1 MKGLNA
7 DLSHRAD
14 LSAYWREA
22 YDRKEHLHRGIM
34 MVKNVNVQNSDNM
47 LADLFVCATSSSSVE
62 GNVRV
67 HMLVCAPLS
76 SFDASKTLANWQ
88 CGRHSCKGTT
98 GQR

>member
-1 MKGLNA
+1 
-7 DLSHRAD
+7 
-14 LSAYWREA
+14 
-22 YDRKEHLHRGIM
+22 

-76 SFDASKTLANWQ
+76 SFDASKTPANWQ
-88 CGRHSCKGTT
+88 CGRHSCKGDWTALREMPLAEQ
-98 GQR
+98 GKG